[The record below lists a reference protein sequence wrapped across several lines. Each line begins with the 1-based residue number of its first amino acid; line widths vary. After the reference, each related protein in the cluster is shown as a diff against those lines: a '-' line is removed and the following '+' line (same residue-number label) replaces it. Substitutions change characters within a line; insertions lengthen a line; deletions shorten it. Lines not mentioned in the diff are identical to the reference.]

1 MDQRLSLITLA
12 VADMARARGFY
23 ESGMGWK
30 PVMAVEGEVTFYQM
44 NGLIFGLYN
53 RTEMAK
59 DGKFDDNGA
68 RYCGMAMAYNARST
82 AEVDAVFARAAQAG
96 AHIQKQPVKTD
107 WGGYSG
113 YFLDLDG
120 HPWEIAHNPF
130 WTITD
135 DGHMVIPPQP
145 EELGGA

>member
-12 VADMARARGFY
+12 VADMDRARAFY
-23 ESGMGWK
+23 ETGLGWK
-30 PVMAVEGEVTFYQM
+30 PVFAVAGEVTFYQM

-59 DGKFDDNGA
+59 DGHFNDGGA
-68 RYCGMAMAYNARST
+68 SYSGMAMAYNARSE
-82 AEVDAVFARAAQAG
+82 AEVDDVFAQAQKAG
-96 AHIQKQPVKTD
+96 AHIQKLPQRAD

-120 HPWEIAHNPF
+120 HPWEVAYNPF
-130 WTITD
+130 WIITD
-135 DGHMVIPPQP
+135 EGHMIIPPQ
-145 EELGGA
+145 EGS